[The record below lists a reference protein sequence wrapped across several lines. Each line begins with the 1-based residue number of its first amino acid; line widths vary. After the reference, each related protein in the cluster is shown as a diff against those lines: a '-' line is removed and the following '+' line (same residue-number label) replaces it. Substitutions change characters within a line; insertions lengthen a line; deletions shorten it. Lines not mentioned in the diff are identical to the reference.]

1 LKIYNHLNEFKGAIN
16 PVVTVG
22 IFDGLHLGHQKILKR
37 LCKAAEE
44 MDGES
49 VLLSFFPHPRVVLYP
64 DQIDLR
70 LLNTLD
76 EKISLLQRTG
86 IDHVILHPFSL
97 EFSELTSDQFIQG
110 ILVEKIGAK
119 KIIIGY
125 DHRFGKGRVGSFE
138 QLKKDQSTY
147 GFKIEEIAAEDIEN
161 DNISSTKIRK
171 ALATGDV
178 MLANQFLGY
187 NYFLRGTVVPG
198 EKIGRNINF
207 PTANLY
213 IEEKYKLIPCNG
225 VYAVLVRLGDR
236 LLKGMMNIGNRP
248 TLPGREFSMEVHILD
263 FNEEIY
269 REIIQVELIE
279 RIRDEKKFD
288 DLIELESQLKQDKE
302 KVISI
307 LK

>member
-1 LKIYNHLNEFKGAIN
+1 MKVYNHLDEFEGAIN

-22 IFDGLHLGHQKILKR
+22 IFDGLHLGHQKILSR
-37 LCKAAEE
+37 LCKAAKEIN
-44 MDGES
+44 GES

-64 DQIDLR
+64 DQKDLR

-97 EFSELTSDQFIQG
+97 EFSELSSDQFIQG

-138 QLKKDQSTY
+138 QLKKDHLTY

-178 MLANQFLGY
+178 KFANQF
-187 NYFLRGTVVPG
+187 
-198 EKIGRNINF
+198 
-207 PTANLY
+207 
-213 IEEKYKLIPCNG
+213 
-225 VYAVLVRLGDR
+225 
-236 LLKGMMNIGNRP
+236 
-248 TLPGREFSMEVHILD
+248 
-263 FNEEIY
+263 
-269 REIIQVELIE
+269 
-279 RIRDEKKFD
+279 
-288 DLIELESQLKQDKE
+288 
-302 KVISI
+302 
-307 LK
+307 

>member
-1 LKIYNHLNEFKGAIN
+1 MKVYNHLNEFEGAIN
-16 PVVTVG
+16 PVVTIG
-22 IFDGLHLGHQKILKR
+22 IFDGLHLGHQKILSR
-37 LCKAAEE
+37 LRKAAEE
-44 MDGES
+44 MNGES

-64 DQIDLR
+64 DQKDLR

-86 IDHVILHPFSL
+86 LDHVILHPFDFK
-97 EFSELTSDQFIQG
+97 FSELTSDQFIRG

-138 QLKKDQSTY
+138 QLKKDHVAY
-147 GFKIEEIAAEDIEN
+147 GFEIEEIAAQDIEN

-171 ALATGDV
+171 ALAVGDV
-178 MLANQFLGY
+178 NMANQFLGY
-187 NYFLRGTVVPG
+187 NYFLRGTVIHG
-198 EKIGRNINF
+198 EKIGRSIRF
-207 PTANLY
+207 PTANIY

-225 VYAVLVRLGDR
+225 AYAVRVRLGER
-236 LLKGMMNIGNRP
+236 YFVGMMNIGNRP
-248 TLPGREFSMEVHILD
+248 TVPGREFSIEVHILD

-269 REIIQVELIE
+269 GETIQVELVE
-279 RIRDEKKFD
+279 RIRDEKKFK
-288 DLIELESQLKQDKE
+288 DLTELENQLNRDKE
-302 KVISI
+302 SVIAI